1 MVSTPVFIA
10 GGVVVG
16 LLADVVY
23 DRLNAR
29 NIEGGIGLLHWLEH
43 YHWGL
48 LLLVLYGLPEAYGW
62 TGVSWAL
69 KWVSSPFNVGFGVS
83 LILDELRGAT
93 RFAYRK
99 GIATPWYHFYESTVI
114 GVVIGCVLVLRWLLV
129 PFVILVT
136 VGVIAVG
143 LGTAAILVRRH
154 RRQEASAPG
163 AEKRA
168 ERDVG

>member
-1 MVSTPVFIA
+1 MVSTPLFFV

-16 LLADVVY
+16 VVADVVY

-48 LLLVLYGLPEAYGW
+48 LLLVFYGLPEAYGW
-62 TGVSWAL
+62 TGVSWVLEWA
-69 KWVSSPFNVGFGVS
+69 SNPFNVGFSVS

-99 GIATPWYHFYESTVI
+99 GVATPWYHFYESTVI
-114 GVVIGCVLVLRWLLV
+114 GVVIGLVLLLRWLIV
-129 PFVILVT
+129 PLSVLLSASVVAVM
-136 VGVIAVG
+136 VGA
-143 LGTAAILVRRH
+143 LAIVVRR
-154 RRQEASAPG
+154 RQRTG
-163 AEKRA
+163 T
-168 ERDVG
+168 

>member
-1 MVSTPVFIA
+1 MA
-10 GGVVVG
+10 G

-48 LLLVLYGLPEAYGW
+48 LVLILYRLPEAYGW
-62 TGVSWAL
+62 TGVSWVL
-69 KWVSSPFNVGFGVS
+69 EWVSNPFNVGFGVS

-114 GVVIGCVLVLRWLLV
+114 GVVLGCVLVLRWLMV
-129 PFVILVT
+129 PFEILLT
-136 VGVIAVG
+136 VGGIAVG
-143 LGTAAILVRRH
+143 LGTVAILVRR
-154 RRQEASAPG
+154 RRQRGLPAPVPEERPG
-163 AEKRA
+163 
-168 ERDVG
+168 RDVGQ